1 MSGFSLKIVEAERL
15 FFEGRGQVLVVP
27 QPDGERAIMAGHED
41 AMLAIVPGELRFKAE
56 NSDEWQIAAVS
67 GGFAQVMSNRVTV
80 LALTV
85 ERPEEIDQNRAMEA
99 KEHAE
104 EKLRQQMSQQQYHR
118 TQAALSRAMT
128 RLKVKGRSMR

>member
-1 MSGFSLKIVEAERL
+1 MSGFSLKIVEAGRV
-15 FFEGRGQVLVVP
+15 FFEGKGQAIVLP
-27 QPDGERAIMAGHED
+27 QPDGERAILAGHED
-41 AMLAIVPGELRFKAE
+41 AMLAIVPGELRFKEE
-56 NSDEWQIAAVS
+56 NSDEWQVAAVS

-99 KEHAE
+99 KVHAE

-128 RLKVKGRSMR
+128 RLKVKGRR

>member
-1 MSGFSLKIVEAERL
+1 MDGFSLKIVEAGRV
-15 FFEGRGQVLVVP
+15 FFEGRGKQIVIP
-27 QPDGERAIMAGHED
+27 QPDGERAVLSGHED
-41 AMLAIVPGELRFKAE
+41 AMLAIVPGELRFQTVD
-56 NSDEWQIAAVS
+56 SDEWQITAVS

-128 RLKVKGRSMR
+128 RLKVKGHSMR